1 MAIENP
7 PTRHPYPD
15 QGHFLAAQMGDL
27 GTTNLSVSHQE
38 VTTENVKPS
47 SSSSKERRLQPARRL
62 LLSLLG
68 VEDLPRR

>member
-1 MAIENP
+1 MATENP

-27 GTTNLSVSHQE
+27 GTSNLSVSHLA

-47 SSSSKERRLQPARRL
+47 SSSNRERL
-62 LLSLLG
+62 LLPAQRLLQALLG
-68 VEDLPRR
+68 AEVLLPR